1 MKKNQ
6 TLRALPVALTLTA
19 AAAMFQT
26 TVARADDAATPNTVR
41 AGLYEIFYHV
51 QSTDLNGPFT
61 PPGYRLDVKNTQTA
75 YFAYIRRLTSYLD
88 LEIAG
93 GIPPNTKTIGKGPA
107 TVGSVPYNGVTIAT
121 AKWAAPSALLEYKFF
136 SESTALRPYV
146 GVGVNYTSFYDRD
159 VTAAGQEAT
168 GGPTRLSLTRS
179 IGPVGT
185 VGLKYQPPKA
195 RWSVIASY
203 SISRVDSDIKTDT
216 AGAIRTA
223 HIDFRPQALVVAAGY
238 SF

>member
-26 TVARADDAATPNTVR
+26 TVARADDPATPNTFR

-51 QSTDLNGPFT
+51 QSTDLQGPFT
-61 PPGYRLDVKNTQTA
+61 PPGYQLDVKNTHTA
-75 YFAYIRRLTSYLD
+75 YFAYIRRVTSYLD
-88 LEIAG
+88 VEIAG

-107 TVGSVPYNGVTIAT
+107 TVGSVPYNGVIIAT
-121 AKWAAPSALLEYKFF
+121 AKWAAPTALLEYKLF
-136 SESTALRPYV
+136 SESAALRPYI

-159 VTAAGQEAT
+159 VTEAGQQAT
-168 GGPTRLSLTRS
+168 GGPTRLSLSRS
-179 IGPVGT
+179 IGPAGT
-185 VGLKYQPPKA
+185 VGLKYQPAHA

>member
-6 TLRALPVALTLTA
+6 TLRALPVALTVA
-19 AAAMFQT
+19 AALATFHT
-26 TVARADDAATPNTVR
+26 TAARADDPASTPNTFR

-51 QSTDLNGPFT
+51 QSTDLQGAYT
-61 PPGYRLDVKNTQTA
+61 PPGYKLDVKNTQTA

-121 AKWAAPSALLEYKFF
+121 AKWAAPSVLLDYKFF
-136 SESTALRPYV
+136 SESTALRPYI
-146 GVGVNYTSFYDRD
+146 GVGVNYTTFYDRD
-159 VTAAGQEAT
+159 VTTAGQQTT

-179 IGPVGT
+179 IGPVGS
-185 VGLKYQPPKA
+185 VGLKYQPNT

-203 SISRVDSDIKTDT
+203 NISRVDSDIKTDT

>member
-6 TLRALPVALTLTA
+6 TLRALPVALTVA
-19 AAAMFQT
+19 AAVAMFHT
-26 TVARADDAATPNTVR
+26 TAARADDPASTPNTFR

-51 QSTDLNGPFT
+51 QSTDLQGAYT
-61 PPGYRLDVKNTQTA
+61 PPGYKLDVKNTQTA

-121 AKWAAPSALLEYKFF
+121 AKWAAPSVLLDYKFF
-136 SESTALRPYV
+136 SESTALRPYI
-146 GVGVNYTSFYDRD
+146 GVGVNYTTFYDRD
-159 VTAAGQEAT
+159 VTAAGQQAT

-179 IGPVGT
+179 IGPVGS
-185 VGLKYQPPKA
+185 VGLKYQPNT

-203 SISRVDSDIKTDT
+203 NISRVDSDIKTDT